1 MKSSRFSRFGRVA
14 LGFALTAVLACWQL
28 TPSTSAS
35 PVPYAAEAVALTRIL
50 TDLLRRHL
58 PDPLAQ
64 ASENWGH
71 QREVSGTRRRI
82 HDWRIISE
90 PYQEMRNDGLWR
102 RLTLRVPQKDQLHV
116 GIQNIEFPRQGC
128 LRGVVLTV
136 AERVDVQLEQQQWR
150 NGLRLYACDTRAHCK
165 VGLTLRAEV
174 TSRRE
179 QPIGAL
185 LPTYILKVRILEARL
200 DYDDIVVDHILGL
213 DGKAARYVGDGVREV
228 VRRLKP
234 DFEEQLRRKAE
245 AAVIHV
251 TDNRELQITLD
262 EWLRRAVTP

>member
-1 MKSSRFSRFGRVA
+1 
-14 LGFALTAVLACWQL
+14 
-28 TPSTSAS
+28 
-35 PVPYAAEAVALTRIL
+35 VPYAQEAVALTRIL

-64 ASENWGH
+64 ASENWGQ
-71 QREVSGTRRRI
+71 QREVHGTRRRI
-82 HDWRIISE
+82 KDWRIVSE

-102 RLTLRVPQKDQLHV
+102 RLTLRVPQKDRLRV
-116 GIQNIEFPRQGC
+116 GIQNIEFPRRGC

-136 AERVDVQLEQQQWR
+136 AERVDLQLEQQQWR

-174 TSRRE
+174 SSRQE
-179 QPIGAL
+179 HPIGAF

-200 DYDDIVVDHILGL
+200 DYDDVVVDHILGL
-213 DGKAARYVGDGVREV
+213 DGRVAQVVGDGIREV
-228 VRRLKP
+228 IRRLKP

-245 AAVIHV
+245 AAVVQV
-251 TDNRELQITLD
+251 TDNRELYLTLD
-262 EWLRRAVTP
+262 DWLRRAMNP